1 MMLRTKVRDCLYLNW
16 ALPAAALPEPP
27 APLRYQLH
35 ASPSGE
41 AAGEDVVFA
50 SLLLFYQ
57 EGLRLDGFPLPRL
70 SYPQCNLRLHVLDGD
85 GMPSVLFRCMLM
97 PPWMAPGA
105 RLLTHQPVAA
115 ARLDLPRPSRDVER
129 GEGGAWTWRVSR
141 GAALEVHA
149 APGSPQLGPGP
160 RLGTWDETVDYFQER
175 PRGYVEEDGRG
186 LHRIASAHPRV
197 PAWPLRAELGPT
209 ELLGEL
215 LPLAPGVTWPELH
228 SCFLC
233 PEIPFVFELGLVPRV
248 AMAPGLPS
256 PAASSRSAVRPR
268 RDVAAAARQGNGSG
282 ARPHPRPRPRP
293 EPEEGLREPRR
304 VPAEVGHGV

>member
-27 APLRYQLH
+27 SPLRYQLH
-35 ASPSGE
+35 ASPG
-41 AAGEDVVFA
+41 GEDAVFA
-50 SLLLFYQ
+50 SALLFHQ

-70 SYPQCNLRLHVLDGD
+70 SYPQCNLRLHVLDAD
-85 GMPSVLFRCMLM
+85 GIPSVLFRCMLM

-105 RLLTHQPVAA
+105 RLVTHQPVAA
-115 ARLDLPRPSRDVER
+115 ARLDLPRPSRHADR
-129 GEGGAWTWRVSR
+129 GAWTWRVSR
-141 GAALEVHA
+141 VAPSREAALEVHA

-160 RLGTWDETVDYFQER
+160 RLGTWEETVDYFQER
-175 PRGYVEEDGRG
+175 PRGYVEEDGRD

-197 PAWPLRAELGPT
+197 PAWPLRAELGPAG
-209 ELLGEL
+209 LLGEL
-215 LPLAPGVTWPELH
+215 LPLASGFHWPGLH

-282 ARPHPRPRPRP
+282 ARPCP
-293 EPEEGLREPRR
+293 EAEEGKRAEPRR